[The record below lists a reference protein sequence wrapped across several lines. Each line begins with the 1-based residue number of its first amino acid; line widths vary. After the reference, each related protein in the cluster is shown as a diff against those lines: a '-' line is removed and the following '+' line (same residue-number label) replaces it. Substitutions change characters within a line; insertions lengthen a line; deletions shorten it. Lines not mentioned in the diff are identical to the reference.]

1 MNPRQVDSMHTSQDL
16 RRVNRQNL
24 LRLIYFNEPI
34 SRLELSQLSGF
45 SPATV
50 SNLVS
55 NLLEQN
61 LIMQAGFEESQGGRP
76 RESLRINPD
85 YGYFIG
91 VEVAETHIYSELFNI
106 RLKPIADVRYEI
118 SPDENSPD
126 AIVDYI
132 VNGIRYVQAQASV
145 SNDEILAAGIGL
157 PGIVNRVGGV
167 SVFAPNW
174 GWSNIPL
181 LHLLRHKLDINFQ
194 LDSGRQALAL
204 AEARFGAGRGASE
217 LAVLL
222 IGTGVGAGVIS
233 QGRLLRGIT
242 NSAGEWGHT
251 CVDIT
256 GPACRCGGY
265 GCVEAFVGAPG
276 IIRQLHE
283 IAPTSPLLQVS
294 SQKGIVRALR
304 DAALE
309 GDSVAV
315 KVMDGVTRWLGVG
328 IANLV
333 NLVNPE
339 RIIIGGWCGA
349 LLNPYILPRLP
360 RLISHYALDEPAA
373 AVEILPTELELEGV
387 SLGAASLVLE
397 TFLTGE
403 LHAPSHTPVGGGY
416 RIDRV

>member
-1 MNPRQVDSMHTSQDL
+1 MHTPQDL
-16 RRVNRQNL
+16 RRVNQQKL
-24 LRLIYFNEPI
+24 LRLIYFKEPI

-50 SNLVS
+50 SNLVN

-76 RESLRINPD
+76 RESLRINPH
-85 YGYFIG
+85 YGCFIG
-91 VEVAETHIYSELFNI
+91 VEVAETHIYIELFDI
-106 RLKPIADVRYEI
+106 RLKPLADIRYEI

-126 AIVDYI
+126 AVVDYI
-132 VNGIRYVQAQASV
+132 VNGIRHVQSQSGV
-145 SNDEILAAGIGL
+145 MNEDILAAGIGL

-174 GWSNIPL
+174 GWKNIPL
-181 LHLLRHKLDINFQ
+181 LHLLRDRLDINFQ

-204 AEARFGAGRGASE
+204 AEARFGAGRGVNE

-222 IGTGVGAGVIS
+222 IGTGVGAGIIS

-251 CVDIT
+251 CVDT
-256 GPACRCGGY
+256 NGPACRCGKH

-276 IIRQLHE
+276 IIRQLRE
-283 IAPTSPLLQVS
+283 IAPGSPLLEHT
-294 SQKGIVRALR
+294 SQKVVVRALR
-304 DAALE
+304 DAALA
-309 GDSVAV
+309 GDSTATQVLDA
-315 KVMDGVTRWLGVG
+315 VTRWLGVG
-328 IANLV
+328 VANLV

-339 RIIIGGWCGA
+339 RVVIGGWCGA
-349 LLNPYILPRLP
+349 LLNPYLLLRLP
-360 RLISHYALDEPAA
+360 QMVGHYALDEPAG
-373 AVEILPTELELEGV
+373 AVEIVPTELELEGV

-403 LHAPSHTPVGGGY
+403 LNAPAHTPIGGSY
-416 RIDRV
+416 RTDRI